1 MLSGRVTLQNSSTEI
16 QTLINLGLNNLQAK
30 VYLCLAKSGTSS
42 VAAIAKQSK
51 TSTSETQNVMINL
64 FELGI
69 VQKVSEKP
77 QLYKAASADQTLKFL
92 MQRKTKQSNELKFDT
107 GSLVS
112 NLIIRRDQFKEQ
124 NRLVSISQK
133 EVFLNRGMEAIHQV
147 EVSIDFILTWD
158 MFLECA
164 QHVNQKTN
172 KPNIMCRFIV
182 EQPSNIGDLEIL
194 KKFNRWV
201 GNIRFMQASPKA
213 LLGIY
218 DKKDLMIIDGPDS
231 DMNSSSSMWTS
242 TKSIVTLSQ
251 SYFEN
256 LWLKSSKEPIQ
267 KNPV

>member
-1 MLSGRVTLQNSSTEI
+1 MQNPHTEI
-16 QTLINLGLNNLQAK
+16 QTLIDLGLNSLQAK
-30 VYLCLAKSGTSS
+30 VYLRLAKSGPSN

-51 TSTSETQNVMINL
+51 TSTSETQNVLINL
-64 FELGI
+64 SELGI
-69 VQKVSEKP
+69 VQKVSRKP
-77 QLYKAASADQTLKFL
+77 HLFKAVSADQTLKSL
-92 MQRKTKQSNELKFDT
+92 IQRKTQQSNEQKFDT
-107 GSLVS
+107 CSLVS
-112 NLIIRRDQFKEQ
+112 NLIIRLDQFKEQ

-133 EVFLNRGMEAIHQV
+133 EVFLNRGMEAIHQA

-158 MFLECA
+158 LFLECA
-164 QHVNQKTN
+164 QVNQET

-182 EQPSNIGDLEIL
+182 EQPSNFGDIEIL
-194 KKFNRWV
+194 KKFNRST

-218 DKKDLMIIDGPDS
+218 DKKDLMIIDAPDS

-267 KNPV
+267 